1 MAREGG
7 LVGRRQILISAL
19 ATPLAVACGVG
30 RGAGAGIVES
40 AILLA
45 TGAVGMAHPKL
56 VKLQAGTL
64 IDDKPPTGWSHL
76 VLRSIPRLATGDRDT
91 LPAGSAK
98 TATMFRSVLL
108 VDVKPVNVEEKE
120 FELSQIGLGVCVPVP
135 HDETHDVV
143 VTADRLDALGLRFST
158 VQRAVLDASEAEMA
172 EGRIIARTPTFA
184 LFRSP
189 VTVVTGN
196 EHRKLNI
203 YYAFCVERMTG
214 RLRVAVWTMRPESRA
229 LAPPATMVKLGS
241 KPVYECELDVRVK
254 RIFGAAI
261 PLTWSFAMRSLP
273 PGSTVRVS
281 AQLGQMVVAAAR
293 HPADVDLDELERL
306 FHENLT
312 SIPDADK
319 DRTAKQPGQPSA
331 DTSIRRTAIPPPYR
345 QLD

>member
-1 MAREGG
+1 MALAGRV
-7 LVGRRQILISAL
+7 VGRREVLLSAL
-19 ATPLAVACGVG
+19 MTPLAVVCAVG
-30 RGAGAGIVES
+30 RTARAGIVDS
-40 AILLA
+40 GLLLA
-45 TGAVGMAHPKL
+45 SGAVGMAQPKL
-56 VKLQAGTL
+56 VKLPAGTL
-64 IDDKPPTGWSHL
+64 IGDKPPTGWSHL
-76 VLRSIPRLATGDRDT
+76 VLKSIPRLATGDRDT

-120 FELSQIGLGVCVPVP
+120 FELAKIGMGICVPVP
-135 HDETHDVV
+135 HDESHDVV
-143 VTADRLDALGLRFST
+143 VTADRLDALGLRLST
-158 VQRAVLDASEAEMA
+158 VQRAVLDATEAEMA
-172 EGRIIARTPTFA
+172 EGRIIGRTPTFA

-189 VTVVTGN
+189 VTVVAGN

-229 LAPPATMVKLGS
+229 LAPPPTMVRLGT
-241 KPVYECELDVRVK
+241 KPVYDCEIDVRVK

-273 PGSTVRVS
+273 PGNALRVS
-281 AQLGQMVVAAAR
+281 PQLGEMVVTASR
-293 HPADVDLDELERL
+293 RPADVDLDELERL

-312 SIPDADK
+312 SIPEADR
-319 DRTAKQPGQPSA
+319 DRTAKKPGQTSA
-331 DTSIRRTAIPPPYR
+331 DANIRRTAIPPPYR